1 MGGFFGQVSKLLG
14 GGAIQRVVDRVLP
27 ERVSAKEKL
36 DLERELTL
44 EMMSQ
49 SGAAIEAE
57 AKSDDPYV
65 KRARPTFLYIM
76 YVVIIFNFILLP
88 LLGQLAAIAL
98 ALKLI
103 ETNLTTLLQPLN
115 LPKEMWY
122 LFGSGYLGYAGAR
135 TWEKIN
141 GKTLLKL

>member
-27 ERVSAKEKL
+27 ERVSEKEKL

-49 SGAAIEAE
+49 SGEAISAE
-57 AKSDDPYV
+57 AKSEDSYV
-65 KRARPTFLYIM
+65 SRARPTFLYIM
-76 YVVIIFNFILLP
+76 YVVIIFNFIFIPLSAQLCAILL
-88 LLGQLAAIAL
+88 LLGVTDL
-98 ALKLI
+98 
-103 ETNLTTLLQPLN
+103 NLSTQLQPLV

-141 GKTLLKL
+141 GKKLLKF